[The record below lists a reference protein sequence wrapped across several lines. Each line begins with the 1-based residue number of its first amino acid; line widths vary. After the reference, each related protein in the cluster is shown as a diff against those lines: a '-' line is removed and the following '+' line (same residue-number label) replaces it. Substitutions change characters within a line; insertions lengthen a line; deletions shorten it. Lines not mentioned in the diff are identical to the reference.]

1 MKKILAPSGP
11 ASSGR
16 GMTPSFPGS
25 VPESPALPASV
36 AEAFGRLNVGLRAR
50 MLRRLLTSVGPLAL
64 TVVAGGAFAKYIK
77 HARWPEVPVSFEDA
91 ARATSGQV
99 YELARYVQQSNPQ
112 LFGQLLDL
120 LSHDA
125 ATIAAIG
132 ASITVFTINRL
143 APNRRRGPETGSEL

>member
-16 GMTPSFPGS
+16 GTTPSFPGS
-25 VPESPALPASV
+25 VPESPALPAIV

-77 HARWPEVPVSFEDA
+77 HAQA
-91 ARATSGQV
+91 
-99 YELARYVQQSNPQ
+99 
-112 LFGQLLDL
+112 
-120 LSHDA
+120 
-125 ATIAAIG
+125 
-132 ASITVFTINRL
+132 
-143 APNRRRGPETGSEL
+143 